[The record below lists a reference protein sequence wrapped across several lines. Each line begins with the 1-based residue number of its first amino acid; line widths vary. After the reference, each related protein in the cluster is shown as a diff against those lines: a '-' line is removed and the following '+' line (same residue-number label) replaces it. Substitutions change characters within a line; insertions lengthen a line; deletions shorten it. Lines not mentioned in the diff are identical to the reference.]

1 MNDKNTNDDKANRA
15 DFIDSIVIIAVSLF
29 VLYECAVMPRYERW
43 GLYATPGMPPFLF
56 ALMLLILGTIVFVR
70 SIIRKGYK
78 LHIGRNELSQFVKS
92 GDVRRFVLVL
102 GLILVYLFL
111 LGRVHFAILSVAY
124 LFLTILLFKG
134 ATWWVSGIV
143 AVTTAVA
150 VWLVFEVIFLVPL
163 P

>member
-1 MNDKNTNDDKANRA
+1 MNDKNINDNKTNKA
-15 DFIDSIVIIAVSLF
+15 DFIDSIVIIALSLF
-29 VLYECAVMPRYERW
+29 VIYRCAVMPRYERW
-43 GLYATPGMPPFLF
+43 GLYATPAMPPLLF
-56 ALMLLILGTIVFVR
+56 ALMLLVLATIVFVR

-92 GDVRRFVLVL
+92 GEVRRFVLVL

-111 LGRVHFAILSVAY
+111 LGKIHFVILSAAY

-143 AVTTAVA
+143 AVATAVA
-150 VWLVFEVIFLVPL
+150 IWVVFEIVFLVLL